1 MLQIFLYLTTK
12 RYQNE
17 KKAKEAEIKEMA
29 HRKEDAAMTIK
40 KAEEARNVRKQRF
53 FKYNQNV

>member
-17 KKAKEAEIKEMA
+17 KKAKEAEIKEMD
-29 HRKEDAAMTIK
+29 HRKEDAVMTIK
-40 KAEEARNVRKQRF
+40 KAESRRQRQRKSLH
-53 FKYNQNV
+53 